1 MFVTSMA
8 FAAALAVPSLP
19 APEYDDYEVVTNCVF
34 DASRCDARMFSIRM
48 EIDAVPSNGV
58 EVVFGHDTDNDGI
71 LSRTEEAL
79 VVGYDCGEWK
89 VVDCATGDETTCT
102 GLFGR
107 VVFDWK
113 LRLGSD
119 RAPRSLVVTVNG
131 QPAFAQF
138 GPSPAS
144 FLFDPAWNAAKVV
157 RRGLSDPHPNI
168 LCSVDNDP
176 LFLYFR

>member
-1 MFVTSMA
+1 MFATSMA
-8 FAAALAVPSLP
+8 LAAALAVPLLP
-19 APEYDDYEVVTNCVF
+19 APEYDDCEVVTNCVF
-34 DASRCDARMFSIRM
+34 DASRRDARMFSIRM

-58 EVVFGHDTDNDGI
+58 EVVFGHDADNDGI

-102 GLFGR
+102 GPSGR

-119 RAPRSLVVTVNG
+119 RAPRSLAATVNG

-138 GPSPAS
+138 GTSAAA
-144 FLFDPAWNAAKVV
+144 FLFDPVWNAAKVV
-157 RRGLSDPHPNI
+157 RRGPDDPHLNI